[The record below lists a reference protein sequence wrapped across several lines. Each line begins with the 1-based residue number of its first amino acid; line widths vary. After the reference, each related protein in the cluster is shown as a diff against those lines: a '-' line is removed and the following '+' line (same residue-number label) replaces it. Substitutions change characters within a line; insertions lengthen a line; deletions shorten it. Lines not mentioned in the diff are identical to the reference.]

1 MAKVREG
8 NEAAG
13 QERQKGS
20 EVVRWESDEMR
31 RWEAPGFFQGWGM
44 QGESKISP
52 FLFLVV

>member
-1 MAKVREG
+1 MGKVREG
-8 NEAAG
+8 NKAAG
-13 QERQKGS
+13 RERQKGS

-52 FLFLVV
+52 FLFLLV